1 MFHVWY
7 EIIDLCILQVG
18 QLSKNAG
25 LFVYFNRLWG
35 EKRFVSVVS
44 DVLVALYKYCI
55 TAAL

>member
-18 QLSKNAG
+18 QLSKNTG
-25 LFVYFNRLWG
+25 LFILTDLR

-44 DVLVALYKYCI
+44 DVVVALYRHCI